1 MIDGTPDFN
10 DVAKM
15 TEAGSELTQS
25 LGNLFPGFAMRSI
38 SKAESK
44 ATDRMLEDLKKIK
57 NSQDSLGLSDE
68 SLSELMGN
76 AIQRHSRNVNFS
88 TQFSNLQHRELMSI
102 PIHQQSIET
111 GQNTSA
117 IMLKKRATTTFE
129 EHGLQF

>member
-1 MIDGTPDFN
+1 MMIDGTPDFN

-68 SLSELMGN
+68 SLSDLWVMQYN
-76 AIQRHSRNVNFS
+76 ATAETLIS

-117 IMLKKRATTTFE
+117 IMLKKRATTTFA